1 MLPATSGGDVHTPSF
16 TAKEAPTDSNH
27 HLYQPE
33 KIETEGNPIKYMACS
48 FLKKCHARKS
58 EGKKCIAQK
67 KFFLN
72 VMANK
77 DQKAEELLWVTGTE
91 VRDNKHN
98 TQAKVAQA

>member
-1 MLPATSGGDVHTPSF
+1 MYSS
-16 TAKEAPTDSNH
+16 
-27 HLYQPE
+27 
-33 KIETEGNPIKYMACS
+33 
-48 FLKKCHARKS
+48 KKN
-58 EGKKCIAQK
+58 
-67 KFFLN
+67 FFN